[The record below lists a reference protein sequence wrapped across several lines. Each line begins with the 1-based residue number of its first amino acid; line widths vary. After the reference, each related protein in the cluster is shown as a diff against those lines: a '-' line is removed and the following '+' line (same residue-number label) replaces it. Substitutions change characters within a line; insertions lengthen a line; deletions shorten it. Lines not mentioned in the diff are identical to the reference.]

1 MVQHAC
7 MNTFTEPS
15 SSSMDGHDLTSH

>member
-7 MNTFTEPS
+7 MNTYTEPS